1 MDTTKLKIEGL
12 TVLTAEDVYN
22 MLVGAFEGGSNYWY
36 MLKRNAVNAIKGNTQ
51 DMQGEPLVDRL
62 LTSIQR
68 GAVIEVHDCE
78 NDDLLG
84 TLTAESWAK
93 GEKLMSEQ
101 QREHLGDILAGNDD
115 ATTADVF
122 LQFAL

>member
-1 MDTTKLKIEGL
+1 MSPLFFFIKVETLNKFFR
-12 TVLTAEDVYN
+12 YN
-22 MLVGAFEGGSNYWY
+22 TYKPKQKSYG
-36 MLKRNAVNAIKGNTQ
+36 
-51 DMQGEPLVDRL
+51 
-62 LTSIQR
+62 
-68 GAVIEVHDCE
+68 H
-78 NDDLLG
+78 DLLG

-122 LQFAL
+122 LQFALMGELVYG